1 MVRAVRPAAM
11 REASTGRQL
20 SLLRWFVPAALSL
33 AIVDTSPT
41 PHIRVERLADGV
53 VAFLRTEPPGLA
65 FDSNSVAIINDD
77 DVVVIDAQSS
87 PDSTREV
94 LAAIRGM
101 TDKPVSY
108 VINTHA
114 HFDHTIGNRVYK
126 DAFPRAEF
134 IAHER
139 TRDDMLHA
147 GRERL
152 QQMQAHLP
160 EMKTF
165 FSDLLQKSQWVDGS
179 PLNDEERASLTSD
192 RMMAERYET
201 IPGGFEPVL
210 PTATIEQRLLLRRGR
225 RTMDIRFLGRGHT
238 DGDLIVYLPEDEIL
252 LTGDLV
258 VWPVPLVGST
268 SFPLD
273 YAGTLESLAGIQ
285 ARIIVPGHGPVFH
298 DGTYVRQVSELLTSL
313 ATQARAAAARGESL
327 EQARKSVNLDTF
339 RDRFAGDSL
348 VRRTLF
354 STYVSGP
361 GIQRA
366 YDQAVATH

>member
-1 MVRAVRPAAM
+1 MSARHAGPRWPGLVALGCAV
-11 REASTGRQL
+11 
-20 SLLRWFVPAALSL
+20 LSL
-33 AIVDTSPT
+33 ALVPESSTAA
-41 PHIRVERLADGV
+41 HIRVETLAPGI

-77 DVVVIDAQSS
+77 DVIVVDAQSS

-94 LAAIRGM
+94 LTALRAI
-101 TDKPVSY
+101 TTKPVSY

-126 DAFPRAEF
+126 EAFPHVDVV
-134 IAHER
+134 AHER
-139 TRDDMLHA
+139 TRDDILHA

-152 QQMQAHLP
+152 QQMLAHLP

-165 FSDLLQKSQWVDGS
+165 FTDLLQKGQWVDGS
-179 PLNDEERASLTSD
+179 PLNDEERDSITSD
-192 RMMAERYET
+192 RMMAERYES
-201 IPGGFEPVL
+201 IPSGFDPVL
-210 PTATIEQRLLLRRGR
+210 PTITIEQRLMLRRGT
-225 RTMDIRFLGRGHT
+225 RTIDVRFLGRGHT
-238 DGDLIVYLPEDEIL
+238 DGDLIVYLPEDGVL
-252 LTGDLV
+252 MTGDLV

-273 YAGTLESLAGIQ
+273 YATTLDALGQIRA
-285 ARIIVPGHGPVFH
+285 AIIVPGHGPVFH
-298 DGTYVRQVSELLTSL
+298 DDAYLKQVSELLTSL
-313 ATQARAAAARGESL
+313 ASQTRAAVARGEPL
-327 EQARKSVNLDTF
+327 EQVRKSVNLDAL
-339 RDRFAGDSL
+339 RDRFAGGSL

-366 YDQAVATH
+366 YEQAVAPH